1 MEFTKTVDMEENNR
15 NWYWNSLE
23 NENVCMYY
31 VCIHTFIREWN

>member
-23 NENVCMYY
+23 NENG
-31 VCIHTFIREWN
+31 IEWSNGN